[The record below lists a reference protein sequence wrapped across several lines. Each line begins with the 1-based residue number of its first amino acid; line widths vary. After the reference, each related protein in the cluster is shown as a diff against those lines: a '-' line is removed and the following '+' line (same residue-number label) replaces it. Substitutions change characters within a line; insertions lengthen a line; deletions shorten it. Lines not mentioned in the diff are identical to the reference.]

1 MDLKTPKL
9 YNTLHVKNWEVTV
22 TKKEMRLHSVSIFW
36 CLSRP
41 KQTYSH
47 GKYEIDFVCQYQSHE
62 KYPIKKYVLV
72 CHEHRSNIENQQ
84 LLQWY
89 KDRCIMR
96 KTQFPAFSKD
106 LKLTFHPNL
115 QTTNNNHEVK
125 ILNEEK
131 AIYILQ
137 LIKMDQQQYSF
148 LYDTVCSEM
157 I

>member
-1 MDLKTPKL
+1 
-9 YNTLHVKNWEVTV
+9 
-22 TKKEMRLHSVSIFW
+22 
-36 CLSRP
+36 
-41 KQTYSH
+41 
-47 GKYEIDFVCQYQSHE
+47 
-62 KYPIKKYVLV
+62 
-72 CHEHRSNIENQQ
+72 
-84 LLQWY
+84 
-89 KDRCIMR
+89 MR

-148 LYDTVCSEM
+148 LYDTVFSEM